1 MKKIM
6 LGLVVTVIL
15 LGCSYSSSYLAGR
28 PMSQDQYQIIKN
40 SIDDGT
46 IHQGMTYDEVY
57 NLLGRAQIRIM
68 NVWIYDTGVV
78 NYALGRSDYGEKF
91 QFNFRK
97 GKLNSIHY
105 SAPGIF
111 GWRNVLKEHQP
122 KSED

>member
-6 LGLVVTVIL
+6 LGFVVTVML
-15 LGCSYSSSYLAGR
+15 SSCSYSSSYLAGR
-28 PMSQDQYQIIKN
+28 PMSPDQYQLIKN

-46 IHQGMTYDEVY
+46 IHKGMTYDEVY
-57 NLLGRAQIRIM
+57 NLLGPAQIRIM

-78 NYALGRSDYGEKF
+78 NYTIGRSDYGEKF

-97 GKLNSIHY
+97 GKLKSIHY

-111 GWRNVLKEHQP
+111 GWRNVLKEDQP
-122 KSED
+122 KAKD